1 MNTPHVPE
9 NQYFIPA
16 RFRRTSVRV
25 TGLGP
30 RIVCELLA
38 EAGADLDLVEQYAR
52 LDEFPAELL
61 IAIGADRWP
70 PDLFEVTK

>member
-1 MNTPHVPE
+1 MS
-9 NQYFIPA
+9 IPA
-16 RFRRTSVRV
+16 PPKNQRLISPRFRNAAERV
-25 TGLGP
+25 HALGP
-30 RIVCELLA
+30 RCVAELLA
-38 EAGADLDLVEQYAR
+38 EVGADLDLVEQYAR